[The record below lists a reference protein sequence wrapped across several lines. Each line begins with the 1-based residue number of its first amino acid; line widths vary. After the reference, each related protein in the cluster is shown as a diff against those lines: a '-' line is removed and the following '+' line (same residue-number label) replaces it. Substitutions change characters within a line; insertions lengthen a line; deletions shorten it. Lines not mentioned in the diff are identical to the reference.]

1 MSDEERTK
9 KKNKKNIGGDDWL
22 VTYADMVTLLLTF
35 FVILMNPDNP
45 IDSQRIELIM
55 QAFQGLGPLRGGNT
69 LSEGILAELGNDVAA
84 MPSTTRGNRL
94 NEARKKAI
102 SEFQPEIQNRFVKIK
117 EDERG
122 LVISLAGDILFKRA
136 SAEID
141 LERSRNALQKLAR
154 FLESPEIAD
163 RKIRLE
169 GHTDSSPTDP
179 DGPWPTN
186 WELSS
191 ARSAAVLHYLVDY
204 GANESRF
211 QVAGFADTVKLK
223 DPETREEDRAE
234 NRRVD
239 IVILKEA
246 HE

>member
-1 MSDEERTK
+1 MADEERK
-9 KKNKKNIGGDDWL
+9 KKKDKRRGGADGWL
-22 VTYADMVTLLLTF
+22 TTYADMVTLLLTF
-35 FVILMNPDNP
+35 FVLLMSPDNP
-45 IDSQRIELIM
+45 VDSQRIELIM

-69 LSEGILAELGNDVAA
+69 LSEGILAELGNDVAS
-84 MPSTTRGNRL
+84 MPSVSRGSRL

-102 SEFQPEIQNRFVKIK
+102 SEFQPEVQNRFVKIK

-122 LVISLAGDILFKRA
+122 LVISLAGDIMFKQA
-136 SAEID
+136 SAEVD

-154 FLESPEIAD
+154 FLESDDIAD
-163 RKIRLE
+163 RTIRLE
-169 GHTDSSPTDP
+169 GHTDSSPTNS

-211 QVAGFADTVKLK
+211 QVAGYADTVKIR
-223 DPETREEDRAE
+223 DPELNDEDRSE